1 MNNSTS
7 TTDQLNKL
15 IEFRQ
20 AVYTRGLTQR
30 RDAQCDLLDAL
41 LVSGPIQAFPD
52 VSRTPLFRRTWHSA
66 YAALEDGRLD
76 ETWLRQHL
84 MAQLPSD
91 GEVVLALDSSLWP
104 RPNAPTVADCQYVY
118 HPTKARGGL
127 AAVGQPYSLLAWV
140 ALSRTSWVLPVD
152 VARVGSHTSEATVGA
167 EQVRRVVAERQTHA
181 TPGLL
186 IVAADGK
193 YGNHVFLGGV
203 RNTACAVVARLRQD
217 RVLYAAPGAY
227 KGVGRRPKHGARF
240 AFKDAQTWGPP
251 EADVTLED
259 ARYGAV
265 RLRYWG
271 GLHAREDAQ
280 TVFGVLRV
288 EVHTERAKPPDVL
301 WLAWQGPAR
310 AAETIWRAYDQ
321 RWGIEPSIKWRK
333 QHLHWTAPHLQS
345 VEAMD
350 RWSWLVTLAQ
360 WQTYLAREVVEAVP
374 LPWQR
379 PAPPR
384 TPRLVQ
390 RGLAA
395 LFAQLGSPAAAP
407 KRRGTPPGWPQG
419 RVRTR
424 PTRHAVVHK
433 AKPVPD

>member
-7 TTDQLNKL
+7 TIDQLNKL

-30 RDAQCDLLDAL
+30 RDAQFDLLDAL
-41 LVSGPIQAFPD
+41 LLSGPIQAFPD
-52 VSRTPLFRRTWHSA
+52 VSRLPVFRRTWHSA
-66 YAALEDGRLD
+66 YAALEDGRQD
-76 ETWLRQHL
+76 EAWLRRHL
-84 MAQLPSD
+84 VAHLPHAAD
-91 GEVVLALDSSLWP
+91 TVLALDSSLWP
-104 RPNAPTVADCQYVY
+104 RPDAPTVADCQYVY
-118 HPTKARGGL
+118 HPSKARGGQ
-127 AAVGQPYSLLAWV
+127 AAVGQAYSLLAWV
-140 ALSRTSWVLPVD
+140 AQARTSWVLPVD
-152 VARVGSHTSEATVGA
+152 VARVGSQSSEAAVGV
-167 EQVRRVVAERQTHA
+167 EQVQRVVALRPAHGAAGQ
-181 TPGLL
+181 L

-193 YGNHVFLGGV
+193 YGNHVFLGGL
-203 RNTACAVVARLRQD
+203 RDTACAIVARLRQD
-217 RVLYAAPGAY
+217 RVLYGPPGPY

-240 AFKDAQTWGPP
+240 AFKDAQTWGAP

-259 ARYGAV
+259 ARYGQV

-288 EVHTERAKPPDVL
+288 EVHRERATPPHAL

-310 AAETIWRAYDQ
+310 SAETIWQAYDQ

-333 QHLHWTAPHLQS
+333 QHLHWTVPQVQTA
-345 VEAMD
+345 EAMD

-379 PAPPR
+379 PAAPR

-407 KRRGTPPGWPQG
+407 KRRGTPPGWPKG

-433 AKPVPD
+433 AKAVPD

>member
-1 MNNSTS
+1 MTTSVSTI
-7 TTDQLNKL
+7 DQLNKL

-20 AVYTRGLTQR
+20 AVYARGLTQR
-30 RDAQCDLLDAL
+30 RDAQFELVDAL
-41 LVSGPIQAFPD
+41 LISGPIQAFPD
-52 VSRTPLFRRTWHSA
+52 VSRTPVFRRTWHSA
-66 YAALEDGRLD
+66 YAALEDGRQD
-76 ETWLRQHL
+76 EPWLRRHL
-84 MAQLPSD
+84 VGQLPHAE
-91 GEVVLALDSSLWP
+91 EVVLALDSSLWA
-104 RPNAPTVADCQYVY
+104 RPDAPTVADCQYVY
-118 HPTKARGGL
+118 HPSKARGGQ
-127 AAVGQPYSLLAWV
+127 AAVGQAYSLLAWV
-140 ALSRTSWVLPVD
+140 AQARTSWVLPVD
-152 VARVGSHTSEATVGA
+152 TARVGSQSSEAAVGVK
-167 EQVRRVVAERQTHA
+167 QVQHVVAERQAHGA
-181 TPGLL
+181 AGLL

-193 YGNHVFLGGV
+193 YGNHVFLGGL
-203 RNTACAVVARLRQD
+203 RDTACAIVARLRQD
-217 RVLYAAPGAY
+217 RVLYGPPGPY

-240 AFKDAQTWGPP
+240 AFKDAQTWGAP

-259 ARYGAV
+259 PRYGQV

-288 EVHTERAKPPDVL
+288 EVHRERATPPPAL
-301 WLAWQGPAR
+301 WLAWQGPALS
-310 AAETIWRAYDQ
+310 AETSWRAYDQ

-333 QHLHWTAPHLQS
+333 QHLHWTVPQ
-345 VEAMD
+345 VQTTEAMD

-360 WQTYLAREVVEAVP
+360 WQAFLARDVVEATP

-379 PAPPR
+379 PAAPR

-407 KRRGTPPGWPQG
+407 KRRGTPPGWPKG
-419 RVRTR
+419 RERTR
-424 PTRHAVVHK
+424 PRRHAVVHK